1 MDSLNVLAGSIGHG
15 TGSSQRNMKM
25 SMKVKSEKQEFTF
38 FLSGG
43 PWMIY
48 GHYLVVQPWS
58 RDFTTSDVHPTKIVA
73 WIRLPGLHYRY

>member
-38 FLSGG
+38 GRSMVSAALE
-43 PWMIY
+43 
-48 GHYLVVQPWS
+48 Q
-58 RDFTTSDVHPTKIVA
+58 
-73 WIRLPGLHYRY
+73 GLHD